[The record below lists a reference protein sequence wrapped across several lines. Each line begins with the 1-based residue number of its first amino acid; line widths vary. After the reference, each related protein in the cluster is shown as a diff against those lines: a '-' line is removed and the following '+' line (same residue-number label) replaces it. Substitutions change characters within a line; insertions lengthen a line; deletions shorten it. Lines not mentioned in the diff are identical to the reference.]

1 MRAREFIFEL
11 DTTLSSKIKQA
22 VASQQQPQQAPGT
35 TPQPN
40 PNQAKTPTSTT
51 GATGTANAQQAT
63 PGGTQTPQATQTTQQ
78 PKPMGIGGAFLS
90 GLTGG
95 KASSL
100 GSVAKM
106 GASAIAKGAGLNSVA
121 GAIDDNRANAEQD
134 KLASQG
140 IQAPTKA
147 PTAQDLQ
154 TTLKQGSQIKIPGT
168 DDFTVGKID
177 NAGIELT
184 GKKLGKIKM
193 DLKSLAGQQ
202 RPT

>member
-1 MRAREFIFEL
+1 MRSREFIYEL

-22 VASQQQPQQAPGT
+22 IATQQQPQQAPGT

-63 PGGTQTPQATQTTQQ
+63 PGGTQTPQTPSTQQ
-78 PKPMGIGGAFLS
+78 PTKPMGVGGAFLS

-106 GASAIAKGAGLNSVA
+106 GATAVAKGAGLNSVA
-121 GAIDDNRANAEQD
+121 GAVDANRQGAEQD
-134 KLASQG
+134 KLSAMG
-140 IQAPTKA
+140 IQAPTPA
-147 PTAQDLQ
+147 PTAQELQ

-168 DDFTVGKID
+168 DDFTIGKID
-177 NAGIELT
+177 NTGIELT
-184 GKKLGKIKM
+184 GKKLGKVKM
-193 DLKSLAGQQ
+193 DLKTLAGQQ
-202 RPT
+202 QK

>member
-1 MRAREFIFEL
+1 MRSREFIYEL

-22 VASQQQPQQAPGT
+22 IATQQQPQQAPGT

-63 PGGTQTPQATQTTQQ
+63 PGGTQAPQTPSTQQ
-78 PKPMGIGGAFLS
+78 PTKPMGAGGAFLS

-100 GSVAKM
+100 GGVAKM
-106 GASAIAKGAGLNSVA
+106 GASSLAKGAGLNSVA
-121 GAIDDNRANAEQD
+121 GAVDANRQGAEQN
-134 KLASQG
+134 KLSAMG
-140 IQAPTKA
+140 IQSPTQT
-147 PTAQDLQ
+147 PTAQELQ

-168 DDFTVGKID
+168 DDFTIGKID
-177 NAGIELT
+177 NTGVELT
-184 GKKLGKIKM
+184 GRKLGKIKM
-193 DLKSLAGQQ
+193 DLRTLAGQQ
-202 RPT
+202 QK

>member
-1 MRAREFIFEL
+1 MRAKEFIFEL

-22 VASQQQPQQAPGT
+22 IATQQQPQQAPGT

-40 PNQAKTPTSTT
+40 PNQAKTPTGTQ

-63 PGGTQTPQATQTTQQ
+63 PGGTQTPQTPPTQQ
-78 PKPMGIGGAFLS
+78 PPKPIGAGGAFLS

-106 GASAIAKGAGLNSVA
+106 GASTLAKGAGLNSVA
-121 GAIDDNRANAEQD
+121 GAVDANRQNAEQD
-134 KLASQG
+134 KLADQG
-140 IQAPTKA
+140 IQAPTPA

-177 NAGIELT
+177 NTGVELT

-193 DLKSLAGQQ
+193 DLKTLAGQQ
-202 RPT
+202 QK